1 MIITENFFLISKKG
15 RLLSIVNRGFEKFCD
30 MSIKLL
36 NTHTPIKK
44 KCKHGNQVPIVT
56 KDISKTIMKR
66 SKLRSNYLKNKTDGN
81 RMPYKK
87 QKTTVYS
94 F

>member
-1 MIITENFFLISKKG
+1 MIITENFCWMSKKG

-44 KCKHGNQVPIVT
+44 KCKYGNQVPIVT

-66 SKLRSNYLKNKTDGN
+66 SKLRSNYLKNKTDAN

>member
-1 MIITENFFLISKKG
+1 MSKKG

-56 KDISKTIMKR
+56 KDISKTIMKS
-66 SKLRSNYLKNKTDGN
+66 SKLRSNYLKNKTDGKECHTKS
-81 RMPYKK
+81 KK
-87 QKTTVYS
+87 LLCIPFKKK
-94 F
+94 